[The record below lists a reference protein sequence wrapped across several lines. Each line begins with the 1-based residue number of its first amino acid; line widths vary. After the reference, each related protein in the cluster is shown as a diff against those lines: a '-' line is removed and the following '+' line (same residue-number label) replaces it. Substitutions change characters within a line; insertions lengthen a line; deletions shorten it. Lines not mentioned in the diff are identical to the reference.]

1 MDVASRGSRMRSA
14 RSGSVPVR
22 GTTRAQKTSP
32 KTGNVFPGG
41 KQHVAGSV
49 ISLFAS
55 RTRKVEA
62 KEKGRSQYTERLKI
76 NAAKKLMSAPVRRC

>member
-1 MDVASRGSRMRSA
+1 M
-14 RSGSVPVR
+14 
-22 GTTRAQKTSP
+22 
-32 KTGNVFPGG
+32 
-41 KQHVAGSV
+41 AGSV